1 MRLKHIKLAGF
12 KSFVDPTTVAFPS
25 NLCAVVGPNGCGKS
39 NVIDAVRW
47 VMGESSAKHL
57 RGESMAD
64 VIFNGSSS
72 RKPIGQASVEL
83 LFDNSGGVAEKSVLR
98 GEYANYSEIA
108 IKRRVTRDGKN
119 DYFLNG
125 ARCRRRDITDIF
137 LGTGLGS
144 RSYGIIEQGTISRL
158 IEAKPEELR
167 VFIEEAAGI
176 SKYKDRRRDTENRMR
191 RTLENLDRLT
201 DLRDELD
208 RQLSRL
214 KSQSQSAEQYAQLK
228 REERQLKTNLQAL
241 RYHLLDIKAV
251 SKQQEIQKQEITIE
265 GIIAKQLQQD
275 SIIEKCRAEH
285 IEKTDVLNEVQTR
298 FYAIGTDIAR
308 IEQDIYHAQE
318 RNRQLQI
325 NFDQVSTELQKIQA
339 HLTGDRQKA
348 GNWQLELAEME
359 SQLSVVSA
367 TEKEAG
373 EELQVAEEAMQVW
386 QQQWDE
392 FNRRAAE
399 PKQQLQVEQS
409 RIQHLQKLLQR
420 LSARHEALEQERT
433 DLEANK
439 LTAAAEPI
447 KQELAALRQT
457 TTEKHRQIE
466 HINNEIQQLR
476 KTIED
481 DSIQLDRERS
491 QLQTL
496 RGRQASLEALQQ
508 DALDNGEQVNQWL
521 KEHTIDDNP
530 RLIDGLTV
538 VPRWQH
544 AVEMVLGHTIQAVA
558 VDNIGGVAHS
568 LASLTQGE
576 LVLVDSANQRA
587 GDDHAAS
594 SNHDTI
600 DRAPLLASQ
609 VTSDTNLSGL
619 LNGIYTSEDLNQ
631 ALSLQKKLADHES
644 VVTPEGFWLG
654 VNWLRLARR
663 KDGSLGILARKQ
675 QLESLEQTIDAVEAR
690 VGDYTDRLQS
700 QRQQLHQLEQQR
712 ELQRRDLDEHNRR
725 QSKLQSELDIHS
737 AALGHQTKRLQQVG
751 NDMQETQAQLQQE
764 TQNLSRARTQL
775 EEATQAIAENS
786 IEHDKL
792 SESRNQLRTRLEQA
806 RQRFHHSKDEH
817 HALAMQ
823 HQLVKTQLQSIN
835 ENLDRLAEQDQRLED
850 RRQQLAAS
858 LQNNQDPAAERKEE
872 LEALLQQRIHIE
884 AALAEARD
892 SCNQIEQQIQ
902 QAEQHKAALETDLK
916 SLRGQ
921 LEQLRLDR
929 QTLIV
934 QQQTIASQIDEKGG
948 DLQALI
954 NALPTNAEEQTFVQS
969 LETIGRRI
977 DRLGPINLAAIDEYQ
992 SELERKQYL
1001 DAQND
1006 DLREALSTLESA
1018 IKKIDL
1024 ETKAR
1029 FKATYEQVNSGLQTL
1044 FPKVFGGGHAYLEM
1058 TGEDLLDTGV
1068 TIMARPPGKR
1078 NSTIHLLSGGEKAL
1092 TAVALIFSIFQLNP
1106 APFCMLDEVDAPLD
1120 DINVNRYSRL
1130 LEEMSDKVQ
1139 FIYITHNKI
1148 SMEVA
1153 HQLMGVTMHEPG
1165 VSRLVTVDVDQAVE
1179 LAAV

>member
-12 KSFVDPTTVAFPS
+12 KSFVDPTTVTFPS

-64 VIFNGSSS
+64 VIFNGSGS

-83 LFDNSGGVAEKSVLR
+83 LFDNSGGASKQNILK

-108 IKRRVTRDGKN
+108 IKRKVTRDGKN

-125 ARCRRRDITDIF
+125 ARCRRRDIIDIF

-214 KSQSQSAEQYAQLK
+214 KRQSQSAEQYAQLK
-228 REERQLKTNLQAL
+228 REERQLKANLQAL
-241 RYHLLDIKAV
+241 RHHLLGQQVI
-251 SKQQEIQKQEITIE
+251 SKQQEIQKQEIAIE
-265 GIIAKQLQQD
+265 SIVAKQLHQQN
-275 SIIEKCRAEH
+275 IIEKCRAEH
-285 IEKTDVLNEVQTR
+285 VEKTDVLNEVQTR

-318 RNRQLQI
+318 RNRQLQA
-325 NFDQVSTELQKIQA
+325 NFDQVSTELQQVKT
-339 HLTGDRQKA
+339 HLAGDSQKA
-348 GNWQLELAEME
+348 GNWRLELAEME
-359 SQLSVVSA
+359 SQLLVVSA
-367 TEKEAG
+367 TEKETG
-373 EELQVAEEAMQVW
+373 EELQVAEQAMQAW

-392 FNRRAAE
+392 FNRHAAE
-399 PKQQLQVEQS
+399 PKQQVEVEQS
-409 RIQHLQKLLQR
+409 RIQHSQKLQQR
-420 LSARHEALEQERT
+420 LSARREALEQERT
-433 DLEANK
+433 SLEANN
-439 LTAAAEPI
+439 LTAAVEPI
-447 KQELAALRQT
+447 KQELAELRQT

-466 HINNEIQQLR
+466 NINNDIQQLR
-476 KTIED
+476 KKIED
-481 DSIQLDRERS
+481 ESIQLDRERN

-496 RGRQASLEALQQ
+496 RGRHASLEALQQ
-508 DALDNGEQVNQWL
+508 DALDNGEQINQWL
-521 KEHTIDDNP
+521 KEQTINDNP

-538 VPRWQH
+538 VSRWQH

-558 VDNIGGVAHS
+558 VDNIDEIAHS
-568 LASLTQGE
+568 LPSLTQGE
-576 LVLVDSANQRA
+576 LVLVDGTRQRA
-587 GDDHAAS
+587 DNITS

-600 DRAPLLASQ
+600 DQAPLLASQ

-619 LNGIYTSEDLNQ
+619 LNGIYTSENLNE
-631 ALSLQKKLADHES
+631 ALSLQKKLADDES
-644 VVTPEGFWLG
+644 IVTPEGFWLG
-654 VNWLRLARR
+654 VNWLRIARR
-663 KDGSLGILARKQ
+663 KDGSVGILARKQ
-675 QLESLEQTIDAVEAR
+675 QLESLEQSITAVRAG
-690 VGDYTDRLQS
+690 VDDYTDRLQN

-712 ELQRRDLDEHNRR
+712 EVQRRNVDEHNRR

-737 AALGHQTKRLQQVG
+737 ASLAHQTKRLQQID
-751 NDMQETQAQLQQE
+751 NDMQETHTQLQQE
-764 TQNLSRARTQL
+764 TQNLSRARAQL
-775 EEATQAIAENS
+775 EDATRAIAENS
-786 IEHDKL
+786 LQHDKL
-792 SESRNQLRTRLEQA
+792 SESRDQLRTNLEQA
-806 RQRFHHSKDEH
+806 RQQFHHSKDKH

-823 HQLVKTQLQSIN
+823 HQLVKTQLASVN

-858 LQNNQDPAAERKEE
+858 LQNNEDPATERKEE
-872 LEALLQQRIHIE
+872 LEVLLQQRIHIE

-892 SCNQIEQQIQ
+892 DCNRIEQQIQ
-902 QAEQHKAALETDLK
+902 QAEKCKVALETELK
-916 SLRGQ
+916 SLRSQ

-929 QTLIV
+929 QTLTV

-948 DLQALI
+948 DLQALV
-954 NALPTNAEEQTFVQS
+954 NALPTNAEEQTFAQS
-969 LETIGRRI
+969 LEAIGRRI

-1018 IKKIDL
+1018 IKKIDQ
-1024 ETKAR
+1024 ETRAR
-1029 FKATYEQVNSGLQTL
+1029 FKATYEQVNSGLQAL

-1153 HQLMGVTMHEPG
+1153 HQLMGVTMHEAG